1 MKARQA
7 RRRLD
12 FTHTLTADLTKNHG
26 LVGTED
32 LAVKSMTAS
41 AKGTIEAPGTKVAAK
56 AGLNRGILDNTPGT
70 RARQLDYKCA
80 KLGSVHVRVP
90 APNTSRRCSRCKA
103 VDPANRPGCGRIFAC
118 VACGHQDHADHNAA
132 VNIREAAVARYE
144 VVVPTAGPAGA
155 RAHNSTGRRKP
166 SQSREAEGASVKQ
179 NTTSV
184 VESRVA

>member
-1 MKARQA
+1 MFTGEEDMQAARLKAR
-7 RRRLD
+7 
-12 FTHTLTADLTKNHG
+12 G
-26 LVGTED
+26 W
-32 LAVKSMTAS
+32 S
-41 AKGTIEAPGTKVAAK
+41 VAAK

-132 VNIREAAVARYE
+132 VNIREAASNGVRSATVHRCRMPE
-144 VVVPTAGPAGA
+144 MSMAVTRP
-155 RAHNSTGRRKP
+155 
-166 SQSREAEGASVKQ
+166 
-179 NTTSV
+179 
-184 VESRVA
+184 